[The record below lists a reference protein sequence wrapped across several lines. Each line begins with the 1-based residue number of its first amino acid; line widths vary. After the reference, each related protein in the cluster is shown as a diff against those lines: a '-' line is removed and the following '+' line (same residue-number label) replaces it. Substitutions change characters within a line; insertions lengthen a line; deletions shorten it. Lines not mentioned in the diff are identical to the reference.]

1 MIITAALISSAV
13 WVWAASGETL
23 FMSSIDLVSAQG
35 ESSKIKVLKNSLFK
49 LKLYTAVRRCCRE
62 YDLP

>member
-35 ESSKIKVLKNSLFK
+35 ESSKINLKRFIVLN
-49 LKLYTAVRRCCRE
+49 
-62 YDLP
+62 